1 MLLPLLGLAACN
13 TDPTV
18 VSRKYVE
25 RGSKYFSQGK
35 YKEASILYRRALN
48 KDQRSA
54 DAWYHLGLVHTK
66 LGALPEARKDF
77 SRAME
82 LNPGNQDAAVHL
94 GDLDLAFYL
103 LDPSHGAVF
112 LADLREIT
120 GRLLKQDARS
130 FDGLRFA
137 GNIALAKNDRPS
149 AIQAFE
155 TANQVNPDQPDLV
168 LTLVQTLFA
177 DRQDE
182 AGEQLAGLLIER
194 RKSFAQIYDALY
206 IHYLRSNRPV
216 EAEQVLQKK
225 IANNPGR
232 GTYLVQLASHY
243 VLAHRPG
250 DVAATIARLTTDLKQ
265 FPGGCLEAGDFF
277 VSLRDYPSAL
287 RQFEA
292 GQQQDPKAGRVYR
305 KKIAEVLAAEGAR
318 DQAARMVADLL
329 QEDSKDPEA
338 RALRTTLELVST
350 DPGRVRAAISD
361 LEQLAK
367 AMPGNATLH
376 SNLGRAYMAATGQ
389 PNLELARAQ
398 LEIALRLDPHH
409 APAKLAWAEL
419 ALSQGEPARAVQAAD
434 EIIREDPANALARL
448 IRARGLVKMA
458 EPGKA
463 RQELTEIVATAP
475 SNDARNELAELDLR
489 ERRFQQ
495 AQDGFRSLIQAGDS
509 RGTPGLIQCALA
521 QSQWQQAVQIAS
533 DQLRS
538 APERQDYRMALA
550 RAYVASGNFDAAVQE
565 FQWLIASDPKSGP
578 FYLELGE
585 AKGRAGD
592 VQGAMAA
599 FQMARQL
606 APANAAAAFALALL
620 YDQTGRFTEARKVY
634 QIVIQLQPEN
644 TAALNNLAYLD
655 AEDGLDL
662 DQALARAQ
670 HAQQLLPDDPNV
682 QDTLALVYIQKNLTN
697 EGVRILRDL
706 VNRNPDNA
714 AFHLHLALALY
725 QKGDRPWAKRELL
738 VAGRHNPNPRQ
749 QDKIKGLLAKIG

>member
-1 MLLPLLGLAACN
+1 M
-13 TDPTV
+13 
-18 VSRKYVE
+18 
-25 RGSKYFSQGK
+25 
-35 YKEASILYRRALN
+35 
-48 KDQRSA
+48 
-54 DAWYHLGLVHTK
+54 
-66 LGALPEARKDF
+66 
-77 SRAME
+77 
-82 LNPGNQDAAVHL
+82 
-94 GDLDLAFYL
+94 
-103 LDPSHGAVF
+103 
-112 LADLREIT
+112 
-120 GRLLKQDARS
+120 
-130 FDGLRFA
+130 
-137 GNIALAKNDRPS
+137 
-149 AIQAFE
+149 
-155 TANQVNPDQPDLV
+155 
-168 LTLVQTLFA
+168 
-177 DRQDE
+177 
-182 AGEQLAGLLIER
+182 
-194 RKSFAQIYDALY
+194 
-206 IHYLRSNRPV
+206 
-216 EAEQVLQKK
+216 EAEQVVQKK
-225 IANNPGR
+225 IAYNPGR

-243 VLAHRPG
+243 VLAHRPA
-250 DVAATIARLTTDLKQ
+250 DVVATIARLTTDLKQ
-265 FPGGCLEAGDFF
+265 FPNGCLEAGDFF

-292 GQQQDPKAGRVYR
+292 GLQQKQRHDPKAGRVYR

-318 DQAARMVADLL
+318 DQAARMIADLL

-338 RALRTTLELVST
+338 RALRATLELVST

-367 AMPGNATLH
+367 TMPGNATLH
-376 SNLGRAYMAATGQ
+376 SNLGRAYMGATGQ

-398 LEIALRLDPHH
+398 LEIALRMDPHH

-463 RQELTEIVATAP
+463 RHELTEIVATAP

-538 APERQDYRMALA
+538 APERQDYRLALA
-550 RAYVASGNFDAAVQE
+550 RAYVASGNFAAAVQA

-578 FYLELGE
+578 LYLQLGE

-620 YDQTGRFTEARKVY
+620 YDQTGRFTEARKAY

-738 VAGRHNPNPRQ
+738 AAGRHNPNPRQ